1 MSVLYV
7 IYSHAK
13 HASVCVSGITVG
25 NLRKTFLTRDY
36 WLRLTRGKRFLPLDE
51 QVSVWERRPLFSMCK
66 QYGLQRLGGCKWGSI
81 HRPFRSCRRVQAHEV
96 LCRLTENQTSL
107 TFLTVNI
114 FSRTSFLCQRF
125 GFTVYDESVWKDFDY
140 KEKRNHV
147 LTPTSYCLL
156 FIFSEEYL
164 SKYGSGL
171 SFSLSL
177 WDFFSCL
184 IIGQGKKHKSDHLK

>member
-7 IYSHAK
+7 ICSHAK
-13 HASVCVSGITVG
+13 HTSVCVSGITVG

-51 QVSVWERRPLFSMCK
+51 QVSVCERRPLFSMCK

-81 HRPFRSCRRVQAHEV
+81 HRPFRGCRRVQAHEV

-114 FSRTSFLCQRF
+114 FSRTSFLCQHF
-125 GFTVYDESVWKDFDY
+125 GFTLYEQSVWKQHLDY
-140 KEKRNHV
+140 KKKRNHV
-147 LTPTSYCLL
+147 LTPTCYCLL
-156 FIFSEEYL
+156 FRFSEEYL

-171 SFSLSL
+171 SFSVSL
-177 WDFFSCL
+177 WEFFSCP
-184 IIGQGKKHKSDHLK
+184 IIGQGKKT